1 MKLVD
6 QKPMSRV
13 SITVWSVATLVGFA
27 LTGCGGDSP
36 LAEPSESAA
45 RPNVILILVDAMR
58 PDRLGPYGFDE
69 RPTTPNLDRLA
80 AGGVVFEKAI
90 SQGGWTV
97 PSIAS
102 LFTGV
107 YPRTHGVLKFIE
119 PKAHLVGGGDANA
132 PYRLESLSNAHDTL
146 AEQFRTGGWETA
158 AILKSDVVN
167 AGRGYDQGF
176 DHFEFIDRRPKERGE
191 SGGQLTDATLAW
203 LGGRADR
210 RRPFFL
216 YLHYMD
222 PHASYQAPKPL
233 YDTYAADINS
243 ELDGSVMPIR
253 AFNDGEATPT
263 EDDVAKLLAFYDAEI
278 EYWDRQF
285 GRLVSAL
292 EASGELDNTFIVV
305 TADHGE
311 AFNEH
316 GKFLHAGLFQ
326 ENIRVPMIII
336 GPGLEKSR
344 VPGWVEMIALGP
356 TLVELA
362 GAPSSDTWEV
372 ASLAGVSRGDEALA
386 PKSVFSEWAGLRC
399 VIEPPGLKLMLT
411 PDGEMLFDLVADPGE
426 TTNLADERPDDVT
439 RLRGL
444 IEDWQT
450 RSGELSVGFP
460 RPEAQALTDEQ
471 VEALKA
477 LGYLGD

>member
-1 MKLVD
+1 
-6 QKPMSRV
+6 MSWV
-13 SITVWSVATLVGFA
+13 SIIVWSVATLVGLA
-27 LTGCGGDSP
+27 LTGCGDNGP
-36 LAEPSESAA
+36 PAEPTDSAVP
-45 RPNVILILVDAMR
+45 PNVILILVDAMR

-80 AGGVVFEKAI
+80 AGGVIFEKAI

-107 YPRTHGVLKFIE
+107 YPRTHGVLKFID

-146 AEQFRTGGWETA
+146 AEQFRSGGWETA

-176 DHFEFIDRRPKERGE
+176 DYFEFIDRRPKERGE
-191 SGGQLTDATLAW
+191 SGGHLTDATLAW
-203 LGGRADR
+203 LDGRADR

-233 YDTYAADINS
+233 YDTYASGIDS

-253 AFNDGEATPT
+253 DFNDGKATPT
-263 EDDVAKLLAFYDAEI
+263 EDDVAKLFALYDAEI
-278 EYWDRQF
+278 EYWDRQL
-285 GRLVSAL
+285 GRLASAL
-292 EASGELDNTFIVV
+292 EASGKLENTIIAI

-316 GKFLHAGLFQ
+316 GRFLHAGLYQ
-326 ENIRVPMIII
+326 ENILVPMIII
-336 GPGLEKSR
+336 GPGLEGVR
-344 VPGWVEMIALGP
+344 VPGWVEMISLGP
-356 TLVELA
+356 TLAELA
-362 GAPSSDTWEV
+362 GAPGSDTWEV
-372 ASLAGVSRGDEALA
+372 ESLAGVSRGGEELA
-386 PKSVFSEWAGLRC
+386 PKPVFSEWASLRC
-399 VIEPPGLKLMLT
+399 VIEPTGLKLMLT

-426 TTNLADERPDDVT
+426 TINLADERPGDVT
-439 RLRGL
+439 RLRRL

-450 RSGELSVGFP
+450 RSGNLSANFP

-477 LGYLGD
+477 LGYLGE